1 VSRIARQICHLRE
14 AVLPVLA
21 ILHHKDVESHPLILR
36 TVILLVITRDKTTM
50 SHGVKRQRE
59 SPEKEQAR
67 KEKEKTLVHEYK
79 SLVQDIMTRVPPKH
93 LRLPDIQRNAHDY
106 SQDAFNQTTALLK
119 RNPEFYTVWNYRR
132 QILLQGLFIEYPP
145 PFYIEIL

>member
-1 VSRIARQICHLRE
+1 MSRIARQICHLRE

-21 ILHHKDVESHPLILR
+21 ISITGQDVEYLILR
-36 TVILLVITRDKTTM
+36 TVTLLVSTRDKTTM

-79 SLVQDIMTRVPPKH
+79 SLVQDIMTRVPPKT
-93 LRLPDIQRNAHDY
+93 LTSP
-106 SQDAFNQTTALLK
+106 
-119 RNPEFYTVWNYRR
+119 
-132 QILLQGLFIEYPP
+132 
-145 PFYIEIL
+145 